1 MKRNYRFVQPSGT
14 AVCKLPGGKAVELPV
29 VQGILKHPS
38 SEALFHLLTD
48 PEIARKY
55 TIEALRIAPWQ
66 VLRLFPRDWLKE
78 CLSQAELPDG
88 RTRALEFMLS

>member
-1 MKRNYRFVQPSGT
+1 M
-14 AVCKLPGGKAVELPV
+14 
-29 VQGILKHPS
+29 QGILKHPS
-38 SEALFHLLTD
+38 SEALFYLLTG

-78 CLSQAELPDG
+78 CLAQADLPES

>member
-1 MKRNYRFVQPSGT
+1 MKRTYYFVQPSGM
-14 AVCKLPGGKAVELPV
+14 AVCKLPSGRAVELPV

-38 SEALFHLLTD
+38 SEALSHLLTD

-78 CLSQAELPDG
+78 CLSQSDLPEG
-88 RTRALEFMLS
+88 RTRAVEFMLS